1 VEGVSVVLF
10 ERGIGMVTKVSKKV
24 REALLNSTNLEE
36 YRAAG
41 GNESSAVNQRI
52 VGDLVHREV
61 VCCISSTVSALLK
74 VASECHSEDFDYDE
88 LLNLCERRADNSER
102 IDEIVERLEEID
114 DEVSDLRDEIDGD
127 EGVTKRRVAQIEKE
141 VVALEFEQSKLEDEK
156 QELEDDQENPS
167 EVYEHWAVSNFFA
180 RRLAEHGEVTGDL
193 LDFKV
198 WGRCCT
204 GQAILLDYVVCAIA
218 AEMQILEGQR
228 NDWSKQ

>member
-1 VEGVSVVLF
+1 
-10 ERGIGMVTKVSKKV
+10 MVTKVSKKV

-36 YRAAG
+36 YCAAG
-41 GNESSAVNQRI
+41 GNESSAVNQRV
-52 VGDLVHREV
+52 VGDLVRREV

-74 VASECHSEDFDYDE
+74 VASECHSKDFDYDE
-88 LLNLCERRADNSER
+88 MLNLCQRRADNSER
-102 IDEIVERLEEID
+102 IGEIIERLGEVEDEELDAED
-114 DEVSDLRDEIDGD
+114 DAETLTTLAV
-127 EGVTKRRVAQIEKE
+127 EK
-141 VVALEFEQSKLEDEK
+141 SKLEDEK
-156 QELEDDQENPS
+156 QELEVEQDEPS
-167 EVYEHWAVSNFFA
+167 EVYEHWNVSRYFA
-180 RRLAEHGEVTGDL
+180 RKLAEKGEVTGDL